1 MSASSVA
8 PAGLARLDP
17 LTSLGDTLTL
27 LERLNAALPTVAAG
41 GRSLSL
47 LQIDIDGFG
56 ALNERLGSERGDAL
70 LQSLA
75 ALLRTAAARQ
85 NGDAADP
92 PTAEAFR
99 VGADEFALLL
109 PHTGRLRARRIAAAL
124 LHDVAQERLSLSVG
138 IGVAEPGSSDLGA
151 LLLATDGALRAVR
164 SRGGGRARL
173 LTRTP
178 EDAVGATGVVEWLAR
193 HTLDVTQ
200 QLDRV
205 YQLALTDPLTGL
217 ANQRALTQFLQTE
230 VPRAQRHGRPF
241 AILMIDGDN
250 LKAYNENFGYA
261 AGDEW
266 IKLLGALLVEETR
279 GSDLTVRWRVG
290 DEFVVAMPETTRAA
304 ALQAAERIRA
314 AVVRTSSVL
323 PMPATV
329 SIGVAAF
336 PDDGTTSE
344 MLLERA
350 ELANTLAKRLGKNQ
364 IAFLAEPLVED
375 QN

>member
-1 MSASSVA
+1 MTSASSIA
-8 PAGLARLDP
+8 TGQARLDP
-17 LTSLGDTLTL
+17 LTSLGETLAL
-27 LERLNAALPTVAAG
+27 LARLDAALSGVAAAG
-41 GRSLSL
+41 GALAL

-56 ALNERLGSERGDAL
+56 AVNAREGDERGDTL
-70 LQSLA
+70 LKELA
-75 ALLRTAAARQ
+75 AMLRAAAARQ
-85 NGDAADP
+85 SGNDADP

-109 PHTGRLRARRIAAAL
+109 PQTSRLRARRIAAAIL
-124 LHDVAQERLSLSVG
+124 AEAAHERLSLSIG
-138 IGVAEPGSSDLGA
+138 IGVAEPGAADLGA

-164 SRGGGRARL
+164 ARGGGRARL

-178 EDAVGATGVVEWLAR
+178 DDMAGATGVVEWLAR

-205 YQLALTDPLTGL
+205 YQLAMTDPLTEL
-217 ANQRALTQFLQTE
+217 PNQRALTQFLQTE

-241 AILMIDGDN
+241 AILMVDGDN
-250 LKAYNENFGYA
+250 LKAYNETFGHN

-266 IKLLGALLVEETR
+266 IKTLGALLVEETR

-314 AVVRTSSVL
+314 AVVRASASL
-323 PMPATV
+323 PLPTTV

-336 PDDGTTSE
+336 PDDGTSDA
-344 MLLERA
+344 MLLARA
-350 ELANTLAKRLGKNQ
+350 EQANALAKRLGKNQ
-364 IAFLAEPLVED
+364 IAFIAEPVEEE
-375 QN
+375 

>member
-1 MSASSVA
+1 MIGPSSVA
-8 PAGLARLDP
+8 PAAQARLDP
-17 LTSLGDTLTL
+17 LTSLGDTLAL
-27 LERLNAALPTVAAG
+27 LARLDAALPAVAAG
-41 GRSLSL
+41 GGSLAL

-56 ALNERLGSERGDAL
+56 AVNARQGAERGDAL
-70 LQSLA
+70 LQGLA
-75 ALLRTAAARQ
+75 ALLRAAAARHG
-85 NGDAADP
+85 GDSAAP

-99 VGADEFALLL
+99 VGADEFALFL
-109 PHTGRLRARRIAAAL
+109 PQTSRLRARRIASAL
-124 LHDVAQERLSLSVG
+124 LDDAAAERLSLSVG
-138 IGVAEPGSSDLGA
+138 IGVAEPGSADLGA

-164 SRGGGRARL
+164 ARGGGRARL

-193 HTLDVTQ
+193 HTLDATR
-200 QLDRV
+200 QLDHA

-217 ANQRALTQFLQTE
+217 PNQRALTQFLQTE

-241 AILMIDGDN
+241 AILLIDGDN
-250 LKAYNENFGYA
+250 LKAYNENLGYA

-266 IKLLGALLVEETR
+266 IRRLGALLIEETR

-314 AVVRTSSVL
+314 AVVRASGDL
-323 PMPATV
+323 PLPATV

-336 PDDGTTSE
+336 PDDGTISA
-344 MLLERA
+344 MLLARA
-350 ELANTLAKRLGKNQ
+350 EQANALAKRLGKNQ
-364 IAFLAEPLVED
+364 IASIAEPVEEE
-375 QN
+375 